1 MHIIMLAQKSAMIKS
16 VLCVQL
22 EGGDVEITYAPS
34 TDPCPEFISD
44 VSSSSLMW
52 YTCRTSPPEQLQLI
66 ISGAADLSTYQQ
78 LLRTVAYSNNAL
90 EPDKTSL
97 TRNISVS
104 TSSYPLSLMSPTL
117 NVLC

>member
-1 MHIIMLAQKSAMIKS
+1 MHIIMLVQKSAMIKS

-22 EGGDVEITYAPS
+22 EGGDVEIVYMPS
-34 TDPCPEFISD
+34 TDPCPEFISA
-44 VSSSSLMW
+44 SSLLIW

-66 ISGAADLSTYQQ
+66 ISGAADLSTYQW

-104 TSSYPLSLMSPTL
+104 TSSYH
-117 NVLC
+117 

>member
-1 MHIIMLAQKSAMIKS
+1 M
-16 VLCVQL
+16 
-22 EGGDVEITYAPS
+22 EIVAEIS
-34 TDPCPEFISD
+34 TDPCPETIND
-44 VSSSSLMW
+44 VSSSSLVW
-52 YTCRTSPPEQLQLI
+52 YTCRTLRWQLQLI

-104 TSSYPLSLMSPTL
+104 VYDLDPPLLPSPQTL
-117 NVLC
+117 NCPALYVN